1 MVNMDQ
7 IQAYMRKQAAED
19 KQKQFVNVTADTLE
33 EAVNEAAIELSL
45 PVRRIAYEVLQKGSR
60 GVLGQGKRPFVV
72 MAYPTSEQEE
82 SAAGEESLD
91 MDFGFESQVDNENQD
106 GRALVRL
113 SPDGV
118 MLKVTKPTGSGV
130 RVTERD
136 ALERIRER
144 TAEKINTNNVSKAVR
159 LAEEDWIKVADLEYD
174 PAHDAMLSVE
184 IADMEMRAY
193 LTAWPPGPG
202 GTDPDYETI
211 VQFLQNNN
219 VTHGFLEDAIYRF
232 EEEPVYREP
241 VLVAEGDKPVNGA
254 DATVVYN
261 FDTDT
266 NKVKL
271 RETDGRVDFKE
282 LNIVQNVV
290 EGQVLAKKKPAENG
304 QAGRTVTGKLLP
316 ATDGGDTA
324 IDVGKN
330 VSLSEDGKTAVAD
343 INGQVIVH
351 AGRITV
357 EPVYVVS
364 SDVNLKTG
372 NVLFLGTVIVKGNV
386 TDGFNVK
393 ASGNIEVMGN
403 VGKSQLDSEGD
414 IIVHQGVAGKSEGVV
429 RCGGSLWSKFIE
441 NVRVESGGLVV
452 VSDGIIN
459 SEVYANR
466 KVICKGKRASIVGGQ
481 VRAAEEI
488 DAKALGSVAGMETL
502 LEVGYDP
509 KSRERYNELSAKVEE
524 EEKELEEITR
534 NLKTVANLRKQN
546 KEISEDKIKSAK
558 EMQNR
563 RNELASTLED
573 EKKELANLDEYL
585 SQLKIAGK
593 ISASGTVY
601 PGVKIYIKD
610 ASLDVRSEFRNVTFI
625 SEAGAVKVTK
635 YEESE
640 EDITINRKA

>member
-1 MVNMDQ
+1 M
-7 IQAYMRKQAAED
+7 
-19 KQKQFVNVTADTLE
+19 
-33 EAVNEAAIELSL
+33 
-45 PVRRIAYEVLQKGSR
+45 
-60 GVLGQGKRPFVV
+60 
-72 MAYPTSEQEE
+72 
-82 SAAGEESLD
+82 
-91 MDFGFESQVDNENQD
+91 
-106 GRALVRL
+106 
-113 SPDGV
+113 
-118 MLKVTKPTGSGV
+118 
-130 RVTERD
+130 
-136 ALERIRER
+136 
-144 TAEKINTNNVSKAVR
+144 
-159 LAEEDWIKVADLEYD
+159 
-174 PAHDAMLSVE
+174 
-184 IADMEMRAY
+184 
-193 LTAWPPGPG
+193 
-202 GTDPDYETI
+202 
-211 VQFLQNNN
+211 
-219 VTHGFLEDAIYRF
+219 
-232 EEEPVYREP
+232 
-241 VLVAEGDKPVNGA
+241 
-254 DATVVYN
+254 YN

-290 EGQVLAKKKPAENG
+290 EGQVLAKKKPAEKG

-316 ATDGGDTA
+316 ATDGGDTDL
-324 IDVGKN
+324 DVGKN

-534 NLKTVANLRKQN
+534 NLKTVANLRQQN